1 MPRYI
6 DVDELKAKYD
16 MGEDCLDCK
25 TPVLGCQYRYDYT
38 KMDFCGWLDDM
49 PTADVREVKHGKWKI
64 NADDLFPV
72 ESTMECS
79 VCHHEQPLNIDD
91 NYCPNCGAE
100 MRGES

>member
-1 MPRYI
+1 MARYI
-6 DVDELKAKYD
+6 DADALINAVN
-16 MGEDCLDCK
+16 GF
-25 TPVLGCQYRYDYT
+25 T
-38 KMDFCGWLDDM
+38 KFYHIDLLQVSTFIDAVMDM

-91 NYCPNCGAE
+91 NYCPNCGAD